1 LGKEG
6 ESITPTASIPVIPKP
21 PDVLPP
27 MSMSPPAIKV
37 TNVVT
42 KPPPSS
48 TVPSPVAI
56 VVDKPRPPLI
66 PPPIKFNLPQLEK
79 DEIPSVKPSPPK
91 KDEVDNFVFSE
102 KSLKELL
109 SKEMQGK
116 DTTAEEKRPKEEVVR
131 KAQIAFAAQAAEKKR
146 KDEMMNEAAEKKQ
159 RDAEKKQRDEQA
171 KREEMRKADMKRK
184 EIEATKAAEEVRK
197 KKEAVPKE
205 MDGMTKKEEGV
216 AIKEAAKTVQQAK
229 PGATISLGGLFRFG
243 QTDDQSVKVPTGVP
257 MLVKWKQNPDRSI
270 TGIISGSSSFSDG
283 ERITTSPITNDAIG
297 GSVAVTSS
305 GSRCVHL

>member
-1 LGKEG
+1 
-6 ESITPTASIPVIPKP
+6 
-21 PDVLPP
+21 
-27 MSMSPPAIKV
+27 
-37 TNVVT
+37 
-42 KPPPSS
+42 
-48 TVPSPVAI
+48 
-56 VVDKPRPPLI
+56 
-66 PPPIKFNLPQLEK
+66 
-79 DEIPSVKPSPPK
+79 
-91 KDEVDNFVFSE
+91 
-102 KSLKELL
+102 
-109 SKEMQGK
+109 
-116 DTTAEEKRPKEEVVR
+116 
-131 KAQIAFAAQAAEKKR
+131 
-146 KDEMMNEAAEKKQ
+146 MNEA
-159 RDAEKKQRDEQA
+159 AEKKQRDEQA

-205 MDGMTKKEEGV
+205 MDGKTKKEEGV